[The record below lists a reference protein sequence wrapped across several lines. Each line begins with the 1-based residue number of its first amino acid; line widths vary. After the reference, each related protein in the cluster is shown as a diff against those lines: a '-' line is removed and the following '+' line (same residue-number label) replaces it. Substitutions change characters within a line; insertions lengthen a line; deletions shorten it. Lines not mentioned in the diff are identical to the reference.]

1 MPELP
6 GPPAGYD
13 EEQRRIWYEG
23 ATTVAKLQAEQWTI
37 IADQYRKAAEGRLD
51 DDASVGEGDDVDE
64 VVQAAADQSADDAA
78 HDGGCPECGGPL
90 VAGFGG
96 EHCINCGYTPETD
109 PEPTE
114 GDR

>member
-37 IADQYRKAAEGRLD
+37 IADQYRKAAEGRFDKGDMD
-51 DDASVGEGDDVDE
+51 DPGEGDDVDE
-64 VVQAAADQSADDAA
+64 VVQAAADSPATDESDDET
-78 HDGGCPECGGPL
+78 CPECGGSL
-90 VAGFGG
+90 VDGLGG
-96 EHCINCGYTPETD
+96 ERCLSCGH
-109 PEPTE
+109 EPDTE
-114 GDR
+114 SAEAD